1 MYIDSIAIRDFR
13 VFRESEIVFVHP
25 DQHWSDSGLPKPSL
39 PNINLLLGDNGLGKT
54 TLLKCVGLAALGPAV
69 SDSGIYP
76 CQLIRREPAGPPRS
90 QPEEAVI
97 EAVFVPHEQ
106 DYIASVGRVESRVTV
121 ARRGDLESLRWTHG
135 DEKLWHPIFDSS
147 SDAFFFVGYGA
158 ARRVEALARVD
169 LGSRR
174 SSAFARAQRIQSLFE
189 EAYSLV
195 PLNAWLPEL
204 EHKNPGRF
212 KQVVGL
218 IRSLIGE
225 EQYDF
230 TGAMEQGEYLFDRE
244 RLKVPFPALSDGYRA
259 FLGWV
264 GDLLYHVCLTCP
276 DGKKLVD
283 NKGIV
288 MVDEINLHLHPKWQ
302 LTVLHTV
309 GRALPNI
316 QFIVTSHSPLIVGS
330 LEWMN
335 IIVMVP
341 EPGQASQA
349 KRIEQ
354 AVHGLDADQVLLTDF
369 FGLESTRAPGK
380 DRLLKDLTL
389 RAREGDTEAAK
400 QLIEEMSRG
409 MEGKR

>member
-1 MYIDSIAIRDFR
+1 MYIDSITVRDFR
-13 VFRESEIVFVHP
+13 VFRESSIVFVHP
-25 DQHWSDSGLPKPSL
+25 DQRWSDSGLPEPSL
-39 PNINLLLGDNGLGKT
+39 SNINLLLGDNGLGKT
-54 TLLKCVGLAALGPAV
+54 TLLKAVALAALGPAV

-76 CQLIRREPAGPPRS
+76 YQLIRREPAAS
-90 QPEEAVI
+90 QKGQPQKAVI
-97 EAVFVPHEQ
+97 EAVFTPHEQ
-106 DYIASVGRVESRVTV
+106 DHTESVPRVESHVTV
-121 ARRGDLESLRWTHG
+121 GRRSDLELLRWTHG
-135 DEKLWHPIFDSS
+135 DEKLWHPIFNSS

-158 ARRVEALARVD
+158 TRRVENRAQVD
-169 LGSRR
+169 LSSRQ

-189 EAYSLV
+189 EAYSLT

-204 EHKNPGRF
+204 ESRNPGRF

-218 IRSLIGE
+218 INRLISE
-225 EQYDF
+225 EHYNF
-230 TGAMEQGEYLFDRE
+230 TGKTEEGEYLFDRE

-264 GDLLYHVCLTCP
+264 GDLLYHVCMTCP

-288 MVDEINLHLHPKWQ
+288 MVDEIDLHLHPRWQ
-302 LTVLHTV
+302 LTVLHTL
-309 GRALPNI
+309 GRELPNI

-341 EPGQASQA
+341 EPGQSSQT

-354 AVHGLDADQVLLTDF
+354 AVHGLDADQVLLSDF

-380 DRLLKDLTL
+380 DRLLKELTL

-400 QLIEEMSRG
+400 QLLEELSRG